1 MNRTTIYREELLCFL
16 DRDEDF
22 SNMQEWINS
31 QPEFNQPD
39 IYRELQAIFKE
50 LYEKTGEKDWIEKAK
65 QIADNID
72 AFEDV
77 LLDEKLA
84 KALFRIELEKIEF
97 DPEKASEFLALIREP
112 IIKSIISNTEDNKE
126 MREIAQKAIESEKK
140 LGIYDPANWIDIL

>member
-1 MNRTTIYREELLCFL
+1 MNRNTIYREKLLYFL

-22 SNMQEWINS
+22 SGMQEWIDLH
-31 QPEFNQPD
+31 PELNQPD

-50 LYEKTGEKDWIEKAK
+50 FYEKTGEKDWLEKAL
-65 QIADNID
+65 QIENNIED
-72 AFEDV
+72 FEDV

-112 IIKSIISNTEDNKE
+112 IIKSIISNTEDNNE
-126 MREIAQKAIESEKK
+126 MKEIAQRAIETEKI
-140 LGIYDPANWIDIL
+140 LGIYDPANWIEIL

>member
-1 MNRTTIYREELLCFL
+1 MNRTSIYREELLYFL

-31 QPEFNQPD
+31 QPELDQPD

-50 LYEKTGEKDWIEKAK
+50 FYEKTGEKDWLEKAL
-65 QIADNID
+65 QIENNIED
-72 AFEDV
+72 FEDV

-97 DPEKASEFLALIREP
+97 DPEKAS
-112 IIKSIISNTEDNKE
+112 
-126 MREIAQKAIESEKK
+126 
-140 LGIYDPANWIDIL
+140 